1 MAATSSGAGSP
12 PGNPPSITEIA
23 PDVVTIGPDYG
34 VGGVALEVFD
44 SSANAGFRTILD
56 PGDGLEAALRLVG
69 SVLRLHRL
77 ITP

>member
-1 MAATSSGAGSP
+1 MASATSTPGGASGQ
-12 PGNPPSITEIA
+12 PPSITEIA

-34 VGGVALEVFD
+34 VGGIAFEVFD

-56 PGDGLEAALRLVG
+56 PGDALDAALRLLG
-69 SVLRLHRL
+69 AVLRLHRL